1 MRYATDLIGRF
12 FEPQRGSDDNRL
24 CRDFE
29 EAKCTRDNVPLSFF
43 LIYSPT
49 MKLIDGTL
57 NSDILLSNIICF
69 KTESCLQNG
78 ALHLFTPVS
87 TVLGILGLKKQL
99 EQSLYRGEPYKFAHS
114 YMYVCVRV
122 TKCKVHVRYVMR
134 CSLTAVIL

>member
-69 KTESCLQNG
+69 KTELLAKRG
-78 ALHLFTPVS
+78 PALIYAGDIS
-87 TVLGILGLKKQL
+87 TVTQFNCFNCSRNSWIKKTI
-99 EQSLYRGEPYKFAHS
+99 RI
-114 YMYVCVRV
+114 
-122 TKCKVHVRYVMR
+122 
-134 CSLTAVIL
+134 VIVSRRAL